1 MAKKNSAYA
10 AGKIFYRM
18 YTEECMT
25 LQEIAN
31 MTGTP
36 RATVYGQIHKYI
48 ELTCNRSILDTFY
61 NRRDTTMRSV
71 AANLNAKKRKEG
83 V

>member
-10 AGKIFYRM
+10 AGKIFYHM
-18 YTEECMT
+18 YTKECMT
-25 LQEIAN
+25 MQEIAN

-36 RATVYGQIHKYI
+36 RATVHGQIHKYI
-48 ELTCNRSILDTFY
+48 ELTCNRYILDAFH
-61 NRRDTTMRSV
+61 NRRDTTMRNV
-71 AANLNAKKRKEG
+71 AANLNAKKKQGG